1 MTTSTPSDFKVS
13 YYDEPTVETSS
24 IPNLGGILTTGDLYK
39 KGKFDYSAWAK
50 TAQRIRENAP
60 NWYFALQ
67 PNSEG
72 DFVWKTPNNTGLL
85 MGYFQN
91 VITGIKLPLY
101 PYAITEGPN
110 KPIVYE
116 KISANDIQNSHRRCL
131 CACACYSFGDAFELW
146 ARVEVKEEDQE
157 KKVEEKKGITRTP
170 TKPKQ
175 EPDPV
180 ESIEDKDYGKPIAQP
195 ALEAVVQKIMN
206 LSEKYPKKK
215 DEVLNKYKS
224 QYGIT
229 SEKIGPADIRTAEQG
244 QFLTLLINE
253 IDSTL

>member
-1 MTTSTPSDFKVS
+1 MTTETELP
-13 YYDEPTVETSS
+13 PVETYT

-91 VITGIKLPLY
+91 VITGIKLPLF
-101 PYAITEGPN
+101 PYAITEGAN
-110 KPIVYE
+110 KPIVYD

-131 CACACYSFGDAFELW
+131 CACGCYSFGDAFELW
-146 ARVEVKEEDQE
+146 ARVEVKELDQE
-157 KKVEEKKGITRTP
+157 QKETKEGITRTP
-170 TKPKQ
+170 DKPNQ
-175 EPDPV
+175 QPEPV
-180 ESIEDKDYGKPIAQP
+180 ESIEDKNYGEPISKYAKD
-195 ALEAVVQKIMN
+195 AVVTKMMN
-206 LSEKYPKKK
+206 LSKQYPDKK
-215 DEVLNKYKS
+215 DSVIDKFKKMFD
-224 QYGIT
+224 IT
-229 SEKIGPADIRTAEQG
+229 QEGIGPDDIRTAEQG
-244 QFLTLLINE
+244 KALTLLINE

>member
-1 MTTSTPSDFKVS
+1 MTTETELP
-13 YYDEPTVETSS
+13 PVETYA

-91 VITGIKLPLY
+91 VITGIKLPLF
-101 PYAITEGPN
+101 PYAITN
-110 KPIVYE
+110 NYNTPIDYE
-116 KISANDIQNSHRRCL
+116 KISANDVQNSHRRCL
-131 CACACYSFGDAFELW
+131 CACGCYSFGDAFELW
-146 ARVEVKEEDQE
+146 ARVEVKELDQE
-157 KKVEEKKGITRTP
+157 QKETKEGITRTP
-170 TKPKQ
+170 DKPNQ
-175 EPDPV
+175 QPEPV
-180 ESIEDKDYGKPIAQP
+180 ESIEDKNYGKPIAQP

-224 QYGIT
+224 QFGIT

>member
-1 MTTSTPSDFKVS
+1 MTTETELSP
-13 YYDEPTVETSS
+13 VETYT

-157 KKVEEKKGITRTP
+157 KKVEEKKGISRTP
-170 TKPKQ
+170 DKPNQ
-175 EPDPV
+175 HPDPV
-180 ESIEDKDYGKPIAQP
+180 ESIEDKNYGNPIAKP
-195 ALEAVVQKIMN
+195 VLDALVKRIMS
-206 LSEKYPKKK
+206 LSEKYPTLKDGVINKFKK
-215 DEVLNKYKS
+215 

-229 SEKIGPADIRTAEQG
+229 TETIGPADIRTAEQG

>member
-1 MTTSTPSDFKVS
+1 MTTATL
-13 YYDEPTVETSS
+13 
-24 IPNLGGILTTGDLYK
+24 PNLAGVIKTTDIYK
-39 KGKFDYSAWAK
+39 KMKFDYVAWAK
-50 TAQRIRENAP
+50 TAQILREHAP
-60 NWYFALQ
+60 GWQFCLDKST
-67 PNSEG
+67 SEEG
-72 DFVWKTPNNTGLL
+72 ILSYIFQAPDGSGFL
-85 MGYFQN
+85 MGYFEHIDTS
-91 VITGIKLPLY
+91 VKTTLFPF
-101 PYAITEGPN
+101 AITDNAN
-110 KPIVYE
+110 KPL
-116 KISANDIQNSHRRCL
+116 KTISSVNFQNSHRRCL
-131 CACACYSFGDAFELW
+131 CACACFTFGLAYELW
-146 ARVEVKEEDQE
+146 AQIEIDEAKQVTPEP
-157 KKVEEKKGITRTP
+157 KKGITRTP

-175 EPDPV
+175 EPEPV

-224 QYGIT
+224 QFGIT

>member
-1 MTTSTPSDFKVS
+1 MTTKKSTTDSPKTLAEALTAFQREHHAAGRDGKNPFYKSN
-13 YYDEPTVETSS
+13 YTT
-24 IPNLGGILTTGDLYK
+24 LGQALLAVQPATEYGLCHIQPLKYVLT
-39 KGKFDYSAWAK
+39 
-50 TAQRIRENAP
+50 P
-60 NWYFALQ
+60 
-67 PNSEG
+67 EG
-72 DFVWKTPNNTGLL
+72 E
-85 MGYFQN
+85 
-91 VITGIKLPLY
+91 VITIIVTKLMHVSGQEEVSEY
-101 PYAITEGPN
+101 PVPKVTKNVTNEHQEVGKAIT
-110 KPIVYE
+110 Y
-116 KISANDIQNSHRRCL
+116 ARR
-131 CACACYSFGDAFELW
+131 YSLLAMYGLAGEDDDAQSLTK
-146 ARVEVKEEDQE
+146 APST
-157 KKVEEKKGITRTP
+157 KKGISRTP

-175 EPDPV
+175 EPEPV

-224 QYGIT
+224 QFGIT

>member
-157 KKVEEKKGITRTP
+157 KKVEEKKGIARTP

-175 EPDPV
+175 ELEPV

-224 QYGIT
+224 QFGIT